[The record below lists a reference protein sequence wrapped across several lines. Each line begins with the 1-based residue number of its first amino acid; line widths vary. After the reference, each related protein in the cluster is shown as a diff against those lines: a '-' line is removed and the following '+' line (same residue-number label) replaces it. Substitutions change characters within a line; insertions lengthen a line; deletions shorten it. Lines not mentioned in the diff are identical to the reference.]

1 MLESYHSDQME
12 EILVKYL
19 TGMADAEERDA
30 ARTWIAQ
37 SEENRAVFERLKKA
51 YIVSKMAQPD
61 AAYNTEISWNRVKNR
76 HYRNEARQQHA
87 LHHKPPFA
95 WNTLLKYAAV
105 IAFIFALGIIGFR
118 SFTANRQSAEVV
130 WNTVEAPYGSRSK
143 VTLADGTQVWL
154 NAGSE
159 LKYASSFGLRDRE
172 VYLTGEAYF
181 SVTHSK
187 KQFVVNTSYIEVRV
201 HGTEFNVKAY
211 KEEKYVQTTLV
222 KGSVSIVKKYPTR
235 SGKHKITLKPNQ
247 TATFNI
253 LSKAQGAGLEKRQE
267 ANGKGK
273 AEELEVATNIN
284 PVLYTSWKDT
294 KWLIEGERLSSLA
307 KKLERRYNVI
317 ISFESKSL
325 EKYRFT
331 GTLTDETLDQV
342 LHVIQLSA
350 PIRYEINDHKVSLF
364 ENEPAK
370 DSYDEMLIRK

>member
-1 MLESYHSDQME
+1 MLESNHPDQME
-12 EILVKYL
+12 ELLVKYL
-19 TGMADAEERDA
+19 TGMADAEERDTVRA
-30 ARTWIAQ
+30 WIAQ
-37 SEENRAVFERLKKA
+37 SEENQAAFERLKLA
-51 YIVSKMAQPD
+51 YIVSKTTQPD
-61 AAYNTEISWNRVKNR
+61 AAYDTEKSWNRVKDR
-76 HYRNEARQQHA
+76 HYQHEASQHPA
-87 LHHKPPFA
+87 LQKKQPIA
-95 WNTLLKYAAV
+95 WNTWLKYAAG
-105 IAFIFALGIIGFR
+105 IAFIFALGILTYR
-118 SFTANRQSAEVV
+118 SFTVNRQPVNVV

-159 LKYASSFGLRDRE
+159 LKYASSFGFRDRE
-172 VYLTGEAYF
+172 VYLSGEAYF

-187 KQFVVNTSYIEVRV
+187 KQFVVNTSYIDVRV

-211 KEEKYVQTTLV
+211 KDEDYVQTTLV
-222 KGSVSIVKKYPTR
+222 KGSVSMIIKYPTR
-235 SGKHKITLKPNQ
+235 SGKHKIPLKPNQ

-253 LSKAQGAGLEKRQE
+253 LSKGQGAGVEDRPE
-267 ANGKGK
+267 ASGKGK
-273 AEELEVATNIN
+273 PAELEVATHIN